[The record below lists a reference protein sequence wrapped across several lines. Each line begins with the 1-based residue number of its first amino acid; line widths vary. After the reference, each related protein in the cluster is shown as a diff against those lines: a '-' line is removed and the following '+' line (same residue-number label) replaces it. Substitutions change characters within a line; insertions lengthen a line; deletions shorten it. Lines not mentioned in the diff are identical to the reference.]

1 MRNERLV
8 RLVGPDER
16 PLVDTYHNRVRETI
30 LGGLDEQSRKSIHKT
45 LAEIIEADA
54 GAASEELQAGLESW
68 RRAGEGD
75 EKPIGAFTI
84 LPITSTA
91 AGEARTKAW
100 IYAILFKQGFLDRSC
115 ALYANGLRRLGHWVP
130 RSSLGFGFGVF
141 GELVIQ
147 FVHGLRRGS
156 LHRKAPSSRL
166 DLAGLFLT
174 RLSAA
179 YAFQNSLKLLWAQFC
194 GMNRGELVPPSSQ
207 LAFTYAGHSCVMSML
222 GWRARGARYG
232 DLSIEIA
239 RSSMTCGCRLR
250 PSTTKESAFTHRHKS
265 FCVNSHTI
273 LSLPNLVG
281 ALRRHAEA
289 LESRDSHQ
297 SDRLRR
303 RAHRL
308 AAWAT
313 RITYLFP
320 AAYPVA
326 LRERSLVL
334 AAAGRTKQAL
344 KFANKSC
351 AVALSQKARYEH
363 AQSSLVR
370 GTIARRTRSTGG
382 GRADP
387 GGGNGGSAK
396 SSDRFEPRRK
406 AGHVNVRFEQR
417 PRI

>member
-1 MRNERLV
+1 MGRDQQLAALRDAYRALKRQQEPQTVFISGRSGEGKTTLGEHFLASLRQETNLAVMTGRCYDRESVPFKALDSLIDALASYLLVELVGCFDPESSHFEAVPLNELLGRKLGRLPREAGHLLEVVAVSGQALPLEEASRTAGHASLPIATITRMRNERLV

-16 PLVDTYHNRVRETI
+16 PLVDTYHDRVRETI

-68 RRAGEGD
+68 RQAGERD
-75 EKPIGAFTI
+75 EKPIERVYDLAYHFD
-84 LPITSTA
+84 A
-91 AGEARTKAW
+91 AGEARKAW

-239 RSSMTCGCRLR
+239 RQFDDLWVQAQTFNYKGIGLYA
-250 PSTTKESAFTHRHKS
+250 SA
-265 FCVNSHTI
+265 
-273 LSLPNLVG
+273 
-281 ALRRHAEA
+281 
-289 LESRDSHQ
+289 
-297 SDRLRR
+297 
-303 RAHRL
+303 
-308 AAWAT
+308 
-313 RITYLFP
+313 
-320 AAYPVA
+320 
-326 LRERSLVL
+326 
-334 AAAGRTKQAL
+334 
-344 KFANKSC
+344 
-351 AVALSQKARYEH
+351 
-363 AQSSLVR
+363 
-370 GTIARRTRSTGG
+370 
-382 GRADP
+382 
-387 GGGNGGSAK
+387 
-396 SSDRFEPRRK
+396 
-406 AGHVNVRFEQR
+406 
-417 PRI
+417 